1 MTTTDDLQ
9 AKMLL
14 QYQLEH
20 FYYEEAAMLDE
31 RRFEEWVDLFT
42 DDTHYWMPIRRTRT
56 LNELDK
62 EFSAPGGMAYFDDDK
77 AMLETR
83 VRKLGTGYAW
93 AEDPPSRTR
102 HNVNNV
108 RVVEDR
114 GDELV
119 VEANFHLYRTR
130 LNSEEDTWI
139 GLRRDTLRRV
149 DGSFR
154 IADRKIFIDQTII
167 LSRNLSNFF

>member
-1 MTTTDDLQ
+1 MTTTDDFQ
-9 AKMLL
+9 AKMLA

-119 VEANFHLYRTR
+119 VETNFHLYRTR

-149 DGSFR
+149 DGSFK

>member
-1 MTTTDDLQ
+1 MTTTDDYQ

-62 EFSAPGGMAYFDDDK
+62 EFSAPGGLAYFDDDK

-119 VEANFHLYRTR
+119 VETNFHLYRTR

-149 DGSFR
+149 DGSFK